1 MHRRNSIAAEQ
12 RYNFGRKRKASN
24 ASNQPKHPRVQ
35 SWTHKFV
42 CLPKT
47 EQARLPT
54 TIKERNEIV
63 LAGLGEKK
71 ITIPD
76 ITCGSQK
83 FTEIIYDAY
92 PKLQKG
98 GGFELLKCNQSSRE
112 LDLIPFS
119 ISYSPQLLKEKM
131 GTAKVYIRPIQ
142 MDLDLAPQKDDET
155 IASEVS

>member
-1 MHRRNSIAAEQ
+1 M
-12 RYNFGRKRKASN
+12 
-24 ASNQPKHPRVQ
+24 Q

-54 TIKERNEIV
+54 TVKERNEIEV
-63 LAGLGEKK
+63 AGLGEKK
-71 ITIPD
+71 ITISD
-76 ITCGSQK
+76 ITCGSQE

-98 GGFELLKCNQSSRE
+98 GGFELLKCSQSSRE
-112 LDLIPFS
+112 LELIPFN
-119 ISYSPQLLKEKM
+119 ISHSPRLLKEKM

-142 MDLDLAPQKDDET
+142 MNLDLTPLKDDET
-155 IASEVS
+155 TDVS